1 MIYAAVVLTVAV
13 AAVYAIIN
21 AALGEEE

>member
-13 AAVYAIIN
+13 AVVYAITD
-21 AALGEEE
+21 AALGEEG